1 MGGGWGYNLDDNAF
15 LLYQSTNRWN
25 LQSSIIARDDE
36 YSCIFLRDSRL
47 AVKVTSITDSCLA
60 KYRNDLVL

>member
-1 MGGGWGYNLDDNAF
+1 MGGGWGYSLDDNAF

-36 YSCIFLRDSRL
+36 YSCIFLRDSRM
-47 AVKVTSITDSCLA
+47 AVKFTSITESCLA
-60 KYRNDLVL
+60 KYRSDLVL